1 MKSTVRS
8 VARALVVVLFVATA
22 AMAHDP
28 VFGPGPHT
36 LFKNGFELAFNIHS
50 IEAGASSENEFAA
63 ELAYGL
69 TGNWTAGIEIP
80 YLSVDQASVS
90 NNGLG
95 DIALFSK
102 YRFWRRDGFGS
113 QTSAA
118 VIAKVLTESGDD
130 EASPGL
136 GTGTTD
142 AIIGLTY
149 GYEGRKWYRWSSVRY
164 RVNGKNASG
173 LRRGDK
179 WLVDIAGGWRPTLHG
194 YREPDTV
201 WLLEIN
207 GEVGG
212 RSKLN
217 GVELVNSGGTQWFV
231 SPGIFWTL
239 RNFAVKAGVQIPIY
253 NDMNGNQPN
262 VDFRANLTI
271 EWHL

>member
-1 MKSTVRS
+1 MNQPRQVGTT
-8 VARALVVVLFVATA
+8 LTA
-22 AMAHDP
+22 WLR
-28 VFGPGPHT
+28 G
-36 LFKNGFELAFNIHS
+36 E
-50 IEAGASSENEFAA
+50 
-63 ELAYGL
+63 
-69 TGNWTAGIEIP
+69 
-80 YLSVDQASVS
+80 
-90 NNGLG
+90 
-95 DIALFSK
+95 
-102 YRFWRRDGFGS
+102 RR
-113 QTSAA
+113 TN
-118 VIAKVLTESGDD
+118 VLTESGED
-130 EASPGL
+130 EGSPAL

-164 RVNGKNASG
+164 RVNGQTANG

-179 WLVDIAGGWRPTLHG
+179 WLVDFAGGWRPTLHG

-207 GEVGG
+207 GEVGV

-253 NDMNGNQPN
+253 NDLNGDQSGA
-262 VDFRANLTI
+262 DFRANLTF